1 MAFKEKEIKV
11 EPIYEKNEY
20 GIKLIKYKSIT
31 DHKIYKIKATYG
43 GRSIGVYYV
52 RAYNAKQAKD
62 RFYDILSY
70 LKIVEI
76 EETDLQ
82 DEDLSPYK
90 CIVF

>member
-31 DHKIYKIKATYG
+31 DHKIYKIEATYG
-43 GRSIGVYYV
+43 GKSRAIYYV

-62 RFYDILSY
+62 RFYGILSY
-70 LKIVEI
+70 LKILEI
-76 EETDLQ
+76 EETDLR

-90 CIVF
+90 YIVF